1 MSLKIK
7 DLQQEDKPR
16 ERLKSYGADRL
27 TNRELL
33 AIIINSGS
41 KQFSSIDC
49 ANQVLKLVNQLRDLR
64 HLTLPELLSVNGIGE
79 KKALTILAVIELAKR
94 MHSNTVLDK
103 IEINEPQD
111 VADYLMEKLRYLK
124 QEHFVA
130 LLLNT
135 KNQII
140 HEQSIFIGSLNMSI
154 VHPRDLLRE
163 AVKHSAASIVIAH
176 NHPSGD
182 PTPSLEDIKTTKRL
196 LYCCDL
202 MGIDLLDHIII
213 GDGEFISLFE
223 DDYITKEL
231 KGLKGK
237 ERVKQIAINNTVNRV
252 HQAMEAFIH
261 NMNTIHSRGGNQ
273 VVFSS
278 INYGTDTTPE
288 GRCIIREIL
297 QSTYEGVGNGE
308 TAIFPI
314 QIWKKKRGVN
324 YLPEDR
330 NYDLYQFSCK
340 VAAKR
345 FFPNYINLDATFNQN
360 EKWKAGIPVYHKA

>member
-64 HLTLPELLSVNGIGE
+64 HLTVPELLSVNGIGE

-223 DDYITKEL
+223 DDYITKEDL
-231 KGLKGK
+231 EII
-237 ERVKQIAINNTVNRV
+237 ER
-252 HQAMEAFIH
+252 
-261 NMNTIHSRGGNQ
+261 S
-273 VVFSS
+273 
-278 INYGTDTTPE
+278 
-288 GRCIIREIL
+288 
-297 QSTYEGVGNGE
+297 
-308 TAIFPI
+308 
-314 QIWKKKRGVN
+314 
-324 YLPEDR
+324 
-330 NYDLYQFSCK
+330 
-340 VAAKR
+340 
-345 FFPNYINLDATFNQN
+345 
-360 EKWKAGIPVYHKA
+360 

>member
-94 MHSNTVLDK
+94 MHRNTVLDK

-176 NHPSGD
+176 KHPSGD

-223 DDYITKEL
+223 DDYITKEDL
-231 KGLKGK
+231 
-237 ERVKQIAINNTVNRV
+237 E
-252 HQAMEAFIH
+252 
-261 NMNTIHSRGGNQ
+261 
-273 VVFSS
+273 
-278 INYGTDTTPE
+278 
-288 GRCIIREIL
+288 IIEC
-297 QSTYEGVGNGE
+297 S
-308 TAIFPI
+308 
-314 QIWKKKRGVN
+314 
-324 YLPEDR
+324 
-330 NYDLYQFSCK
+330 
-340 VAAKR
+340 
-345 FFPNYINLDATFNQN
+345 
-360 EKWKAGIPVYHKA
+360 

>member
-223 DDYITKEL
+223 DDYITKEDL
-231 KGLKGK
+231 EII
-237 ERVKQIAINNTVNRV
+237 ER
-252 HQAMEAFIH
+252 
-261 NMNTIHSRGGNQ
+261 S
-273 VVFSS
+273 
-278 INYGTDTTPE
+278 
-288 GRCIIREIL
+288 
-297 QSTYEGVGNGE
+297 
-308 TAIFPI
+308 
-314 QIWKKKRGVN
+314 
-324 YLPEDR
+324 
-330 NYDLYQFSCK
+330 
-340 VAAKR
+340 
-345 FFPNYINLDATFNQN
+345 
-360 EKWKAGIPVYHKA
+360 

>member
-49 ANQVLKLVNQLRDLR
+49 ANQVLKLVNQLRALR

-223 DDYITKEL
+223 DDYITKEDL
-231 KGLKGK
+231 EII
-237 ERVKQIAINNTVNRV
+237 ER
-252 HQAMEAFIH
+252 
-261 NMNTIHSRGGNQ
+261 S
-273 VVFSS
+273 
-278 INYGTDTTPE
+278 
-288 GRCIIREIL
+288 
-297 QSTYEGVGNGE
+297 
-308 TAIFPI
+308 
-314 QIWKKKRGVN
+314 
-324 YLPEDR
+324 
-330 NYDLYQFSCK
+330 
-340 VAAKR
+340 
-345 FFPNYINLDATFNQN
+345 
-360 EKWKAGIPVYHKA
+360 

>member
-223 DDYITKEL
+223 DDYITKEDL
-231 KGLKGK
+231 
-237 ERVKQIAINNTVNRV
+237 E
-252 HQAMEAFIH
+252 
-261 NMNTIHSRGGNQ
+261 
-273 VVFSS
+273 
-278 INYGTDTTPE
+278 
-288 GRCIIREIL
+288 IIEC
-297 QSTYEGVGNGE
+297 S
-308 TAIFPI
+308 
-314 QIWKKKRGVN
+314 
-324 YLPEDR
+324 
-330 NYDLYQFSCK
+330 
-340 VAAKR
+340 
-345 FFPNYINLDATFNQN
+345 
-360 EKWKAGIPVYHKA
+360 

>member
-111 VADYLMEKLRYLK
+111 VANYLMEKLRYLK

-223 DDYITKEL
+223 DDYITKEDL
-231 KGLKGK
+231 EII
-237 ERVKQIAINNTVNRV
+237 ER
-252 HQAMEAFIH
+252 
-261 NMNTIHSRGGNQ
+261 S
-273 VVFSS
+273 
-278 INYGTDTTPE
+278 
-288 GRCIIREIL
+288 
-297 QSTYEGVGNGE
+297 
-308 TAIFPI
+308 
-314 QIWKKKRGVN
+314 
-324 YLPEDR
+324 
-330 NYDLYQFSCK
+330 
-340 VAAKR
+340 
-345 FFPNYINLDATFNQN
+345 
-360 EKWKAGIPVYHKA
+360 

>member
-49 ANQVLKLVNQLRDLR
+49 ANQVLKLVNQLRHLR

-79 KKALTILAVIELAKR
+79 KRALTIMAVIELAKR

-103 IEINEPQD
+103 IEINKPQD

-124 QEHFVA
+124 QEHFVE

-223 DDYITKEL
+223 DDYITKE
-231 KGLKGK
+231 
-237 ERVKQIAINNTVNRV
+237 
-252 HQAMEAFIH
+252 
-261 NMNTIHSRGGNQ
+261 
-273 VVFSS
+273 
-278 INYGTDTTPE
+278 D
-288 GRCIIREIL
+288 
-297 QSTYEGVGNGE
+297 
-308 TAIFPI
+308 
-314 QIWKKKRGVN
+314 
-324 YLPEDR
+324 
-330 NYDLYQFSCK
+330 
-340 VAAKR
+340 
-345 FFPNYINLDATFNQN
+345 
-360 EKWKAGIPVYHKA
+360 

>member
-182 PTPSLEDIKTTKRL
+182 PLNIVS
-196 LYCCDL
+196 
-202 MGIDLLDHIII
+202 
-213 GDGEFISLFE
+213 
-223 DDYITKEL
+223 
-231 KGLKGK
+231 
-237 ERVKQIAINNTVNRV
+237 
-252 HQAMEAFIH
+252 
-261 NMNTIHSRGGNQ
+261 
-273 VVFSS
+273 
-278 INYGTDTTPE
+278 
-288 GRCIIREIL
+288 
-297 QSTYEGVGNGE
+297 
-308 TAIFPI
+308 
-314 QIWKKKRGVN
+314 
-324 YLPEDR
+324 
-330 NYDLYQFSCK
+330 
-340 VAAKR
+340 
-345 FFPNYINLDATFNQN
+345 
-360 EKWKAGIPVYHKA
+360 

>member
-223 DDYITKEL
+223 DYYITKEDL
-231 KGLKGK
+231 EII
-237 ERVKQIAINNTVNRV
+237 ER
-252 HQAMEAFIH
+252 
-261 NMNTIHSRGGNQ
+261 S
-273 VVFSS
+273 
-278 INYGTDTTPE
+278 
-288 GRCIIREIL
+288 
-297 QSTYEGVGNGE
+297 
-308 TAIFPI
+308 
-314 QIWKKKRGVN
+314 
-324 YLPEDR
+324 
-330 NYDLYQFSCK
+330 
-340 VAAKR
+340 
-345 FFPNYINLDATFNQN
+345 
-360 EKWKAGIPVYHKA
+360 

>member
-140 HEQSIFIGSLNMSI
+140 HEQSIFISSLNMSI

-223 DDYITKEL
+223 DDYITKEDL
-231 KGLKGK
+231 EII
-237 ERVKQIAINNTVNRV
+237 ER
-252 HQAMEAFIH
+252 
-261 NMNTIHSRGGNQ
+261 S
-273 VVFSS
+273 
-278 INYGTDTTPE
+278 
-288 GRCIIREIL
+288 
-297 QSTYEGVGNGE
+297 
-308 TAIFPI
+308 
-314 QIWKKKRGVN
+314 
-324 YLPEDR
+324 
-330 NYDLYQFSCK
+330 
-340 VAAKR
+340 
-345 FFPNYINLDATFNQN
+345 
-360 EKWKAGIPVYHKA
+360 

>member
-7 DLQQEDKPR
+7 DLQQEYKPR

-223 DDYITKEL
+223 DDYITKEDL
-231 KGLKGK
+231 EII
-237 ERVKQIAINNTVNRV
+237 ER
-252 HQAMEAFIH
+252 
-261 NMNTIHSRGGNQ
+261 S
-273 VVFSS
+273 
-278 INYGTDTTPE
+278 
-288 GRCIIREIL
+288 
-297 QSTYEGVGNGE
+297 
-308 TAIFPI
+308 
-314 QIWKKKRGVN
+314 
-324 YLPEDR
+324 
-330 NYDLYQFSCK
+330 
-340 VAAKR
+340 
-345 FFPNYINLDATFNQN
+345 
-360 EKWKAGIPVYHKA
+360 

>member
-176 NHPSGD
+176 NHPSGN

-223 DDYITKEL
+223 DDYITKEDL
-231 KGLKGK
+231 EII
-237 ERVKQIAINNTVNRV
+237 ER
-252 HQAMEAFIH
+252 
-261 NMNTIHSRGGNQ
+261 S
-273 VVFSS
+273 
-278 INYGTDTTPE
+278 
-288 GRCIIREIL
+288 
-297 QSTYEGVGNGE
+297 
-308 TAIFPI
+308 
-314 QIWKKKRGVN
+314 
-324 YLPEDR
+324 
-330 NYDLYQFSCK
+330 
-340 VAAKR
+340 
-345 FFPNYINLDATFNQN
+345 
-360 EKWKAGIPVYHKA
+360 

>member
-163 AVKHSAASIVIAH
+163 AIKHSAASIVIAH

-223 DDYITKEL
+223 DDYITKEDL
-231 KGLKGK
+231 EII
-237 ERVKQIAINNTVNRV
+237 ER
-252 HQAMEAFIH
+252 
-261 NMNTIHSRGGNQ
+261 S
-273 VVFSS
+273 
-278 INYGTDTTPE
+278 
-288 GRCIIREIL
+288 
-297 QSTYEGVGNGE
+297 
-308 TAIFPI
+308 
-314 QIWKKKRGVN
+314 
-324 YLPEDR
+324 
-330 NYDLYQFSCK
+330 
-340 VAAKR
+340 
-345 FFPNYINLDATFNQN
+345 
-360 EKWKAGIPVYHKA
+360 

>member
-49 ANQVLKLVNQLRDLR
+49 ANQVLNLVNQLRDLR
-64 HLTLPELLSVNGIGE
+64 HLTLSELLSVNGIGE

-94 MHSNTVLDK
+94 MHSSTVLDK

-154 VHPRDLLRE
+154 IHPRDLLRE

-223 DDYITKEL
+223 NDYITKEDL
-231 KGLKGK
+231 EII
-237 ERVKQIAINNTVNRV
+237 ER
-252 HQAMEAFIH
+252 
-261 NMNTIHSRGGNQ
+261 S
-273 VVFSS
+273 
-278 INYGTDTTPE
+278 
-288 GRCIIREIL
+288 
-297 QSTYEGVGNGE
+297 
-308 TAIFPI
+308 
-314 QIWKKKRGVN
+314 
-324 YLPEDR
+324 
-330 NYDLYQFSCK
+330 
-340 VAAKR
+340 
-345 FFPNYINLDATFNQN
+345 
-360 EKWKAGIPVYHKA
+360 

>member
-49 ANQVLKLVNQLRDLR
+49 ANQVLNLVNQLRDLR
-64 HLTLPELLSVNGIGE
+64 HLTLSELLSVNGIGE

-223 DDYITKEL
+223 DEYITKEDL
-231 KGLKGK
+231 EII
-237 ERVKQIAINNTVNRV
+237 ER
-252 HQAMEAFIH
+252 
-261 NMNTIHSRGGNQ
+261 S
-273 VVFSS
+273 
-278 INYGTDTTPE
+278 
-288 GRCIIREIL
+288 
-297 QSTYEGVGNGE
+297 
-308 TAIFPI
+308 
-314 QIWKKKRGVN
+314 
-324 YLPEDR
+324 
-330 NYDLYQFSCK
+330 
-340 VAAKR
+340 
-345 FFPNYINLDATFNQN
+345 
-360 EKWKAGIPVYHKA
+360 

>member
-49 ANQVLKLVNQLRDLR
+49 ANQVLNLVNQLRDLR
-64 HLTLPELLSVNGIGE
+64 HLTLSELLSVNGIGE

-94 MHSNTVLDK
+94 MHSSTVLDK

-223 DDYITKEL
+223 NDYITKEDL
-231 KGLKGK
+231 EII
-237 ERVKQIAINNTVNRV
+237 ER
-252 HQAMEAFIH
+252 
-261 NMNTIHSRGGNQ
+261 S
-273 VVFSS
+273 
-278 INYGTDTTPE
+278 
-288 GRCIIREIL
+288 
-297 QSTYEGVGNGE
+297 
-308 TAIFPI
+308 
-314 QIWKKKRGVN
+314 
-324 YLPEDR
+324 
-330 NYDLYQFSCK
+330 
-340 VAAKR
+340 
-345 FFPNYINLDATFNQN
+345 
-360 EKWKAGIPVYHKA
+360 

>member
-163 AVKHSAASIVIAH
+163 AVKHLAASIVIAH

-223 DDYITKEL
+223 DDYITKEDL
-231 KGLKGK
+231 EII
-237 ERVKQIAINNTVNRV
+237 ER
-252 HQAMEAFIH
+252 
-261 NMNTIHSRGGNQ
+261 S
-273 VVFSS
+273 
-278 INYGTDTTPE
+278 
-288 GRCIIREIL
+288 
-297 QSTYEGVGNGE
+297 
-308 TAIFPI
+308 
-314 QIWKKKRGVN
+314 
-324 YLPEDR
+324 
-330 NYDLYQFSCK
+330 
-340 VAAKR
+340 
-345 FFPNYINLDATFNQN
+345 
-360 EKWKAGIPVYHKA
+360 

>member
-49 ANQVLKLVNQLRDLR
+49 ANQVLNLVNQLRDLR
-64 HLTLPELLSVNGIGE
+64 HLTLSELLSVNGIGE

-94 MHSNTVLDK
+94 MHSNAVLDK

-223 DDYITKEL
+223 DEYITKEDL
-231 KGLKGK
+231 EII
-237 ERVKQIAINNTVNRV
+237 ER
-252 HQAMEAFIH
+252 
-261 NMNTIHSRGGNQ
+261 S
-273 VVFSS
+273 
-278 INYGTDTTPE
+278 
-288 GRCIIREIL
+288 
-297 QSTYEGVGNGE
+297 
-308 TAIFPI
+308 
-314 QIWKKKRGVN
+314 
-324 YLPEDR
+324 
-330 NYDLYQFSCK
+330 
-340 VAAKR
+340 
-345 FFPNYINLDATFNQN
+345 
-360 EKWKAGIPVYHKA
+360 

>member
-27 TNRELL
+27 TNIELL

-223 DDYITKEL
+223 DDYITKEDL
-231 KGLKGK
+231 EII
-237 ERVKQIAINNTVNRV
+237 ER
-252 HQAMEAFIH
+252 
-261 NMNTIHSRGGNQ
+261 S
-273 VVFSS
+273 
-278 INYGTDTTPE
+278 
-288 GRCIIREIL
+288 
-297 QSTYEGVGNGE
+297 
-308 TAIFPI
+308 
-314 QIWKKKRGVN
+314 
-324 YLPEDR
+324 
-330 NYDLYQFSCK
+330 
-340 VAAKR
+340 
-345 FFPNYINLDATFNQN
+345 
-360 EKWKAGIPVYHKA
+360 

>member
-16 ERLKSYGADRL
+16 ERSKSYGADRL

-223 DDYITKEL
+223 DDYITKEDL
-231 KGLKGK
+231 EII
-237 ERVKQIAINNTVNRV
+237 ER
-252 HQAMEAFIH
+252 
-261 NMNTIHSRGGNQ
+261 S
-273 VVFSS
+273 
-278 INYGTDTTPE
+278 
-288 GRCIIREIL
+288 
-297 QSTYEGVGNGE
+297 
-308 TAIFPI
+308 
-314 QIWKKKRGVN
+314 
-324 YLPEDR
+324 
-330 NYDLYQFSCK
+330 
-340 VAAKR
+340 
-345 FFPNYINLDATFNQN
+345 
-360 EKWKAGIPVYHKA
+360 